1 MPPNASVSVAN
12 LNAFLSQVASD
23 EALHTKLQAAAGFD
37 DIVTL
42 AAAHGHSLNK
52 AEILRAHAETLAQA
66 PDHALSGINS
76 WGDALMHCF
85 GATDAD

>member
-1 MPPNASVSVAN
+1 VSVAN
-12 LNAFLSQVASD
+12 LNAFLSQVSSD
-23 EALHTKLQAAAGFD
+23 EALRSKLHAAAGFD

-42 AAAHGHSLNK
+42 AAAHGHSLDK
-52 AEILRAHAETLAQA
+52 AEILRAETLAKA